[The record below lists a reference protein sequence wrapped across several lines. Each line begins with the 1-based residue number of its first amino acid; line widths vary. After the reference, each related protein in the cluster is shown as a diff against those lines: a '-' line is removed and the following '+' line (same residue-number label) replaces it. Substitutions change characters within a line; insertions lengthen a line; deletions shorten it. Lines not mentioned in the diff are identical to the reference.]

1 MVSAK
6 VRQTLSMEERKRYW
20 LQRKVKK
27 LLRKYAGYLILFG
40 IIFVSFLIG
49 LIVGACSFS
58 SEAISPPEETLAFTD
73 RELVSL
79 IEKETTV
86 PAETS
91 KMIEVTEPQKEYFD
105 VPLSNELQDY
115 IDEVSLKYSVP
126 CELVYAMIEV
136 ESNFRPNI
144 VSSTDDYG
152 LMQINKI
159 NHEWLSEALGI
170 TDFLDPKQNILS
182 GVYMISQH
190 LEATDGDMVLALMR
204 YNNGATGAKRLWNK
218 GIYSTSYTDKVMAA
232 YENYKK

>member
-1 MVSAK
+1 M
-6 VRQTLSMEERKRYW
+6 
-20 LQRKVKK
+20 QRKLKK

-49 LIVGACSFS
+49 LVVGACSFS
-58 SEAISPPEETLAFTD
+58 SEAISAPEETLAFTD
-73 RELVSL
+73 KELVSL
-79 IEKETTV
+79 IKEEPTV
-86 PAETS
+86 PIETS

-105 VPLSNELQDY
+105 IPLSEDLQDY
-115 IDEVSLKYSVP
+115 VDEVSVTYSVP
-126 CELVYAMIEV
+126 RELVYAMIEV
-136 ESNFRPNI
+136 ESNFRSNV

-159 NHEWLSEALGI
+159 NHEWLEETLEI

-190 LEATDGDMVLALMR
+190 LNATDGDIVLALMR